1 MSYLSVVENIVNLR
15 TRNQVIA
22 FNKHCTNY
30 HSQKIHLFKANLVAR
45 RAYQFLK
52 GLNFYVLSI
61 LNI

>member
-15 TRNQVIA
+15 TRNQAVA
-22 FNKHCTNY
+22 FNKHCTHF
-30 HSQKIHLFKANLVAR
+30 HSQKIYLFKANLVAR
-45 RAYQFLK
+45 HAYQFLK